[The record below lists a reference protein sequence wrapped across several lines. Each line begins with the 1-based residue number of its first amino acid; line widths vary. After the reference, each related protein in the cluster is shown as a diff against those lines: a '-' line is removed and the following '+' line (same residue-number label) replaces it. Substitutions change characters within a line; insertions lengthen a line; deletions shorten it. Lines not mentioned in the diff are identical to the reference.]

1 MYIELEDFI
10 KSHRG
15 CARMTGD
22 AGTVAARGFLV
33 NVSCS
38 CGGVFEQWI
47 EPDEAK
53 TELIKVRLLTLAK
66 MGPRT
71 GKADASL
78 KPVAARA

>member
-1 MYIELEDFI
+1 
-10 KSHRG
+10 
-15 CARMTGD
+15 MTGD

-38 CGGVFEQWI
+38 CGEVFERSMAP
-47 EPDEAK
+47 EEAG
-53 TELIKVRLLTLAK
+53 TELIKARLLTLAK

-78 KPVAARA
+78 KPAPARA